1 MLNKVLIIGNLG
13 RDPEVR
19 TTQSGSQVATL
30 NVATSER
37 QKGRDGN
44 WEEHTEW
51 HRVVCFGKTAE
62 NVARFL
68 KKGRTVYVEGK
79 IRTNKWK
86 DKDGQDRYTTEII
99 ADNVR
104 FIGGGRGEGG
114 QGGGEDDFGG
124 GGGYSGGGGGGG
136 YSGGGGGG
144 GGGYSGGGGGG
155 GGGYSGGG
163 GSHGGDDDIPF

>member
-19 TTQSGSQVATL
+19 TTQIGSQVATL

-51 HRVVCFGKTAE
+51 HRIVCFGKTAE

-86 DKDGQDRYTTEII
+86 DKDGQDRYTTEIR
-99 ADNVR
+99 ADVMKMLGSKGDGQQSEPQQR
-104 FIGGGRGEGG
+104 QQPTQRQQPPKHGGAF
-114 QGGGEDDFGG
+114 DDF
-124 GGGYSGGGGGGG
+124 
-136 YSGGGGGG
+136 
-144 GGGYSGGGGGG
+144 
-155 GGGYSGGG
+155 
-163 GSHGGDDDIPF
+163 DDSIPF